1 LGIVFFVLEAM
12 VTSYGLLAIGGVVS
26 MAIGSI
32 MLIKSDAEFFQISW
46 TVIVPVILTAAAVTL
61 FLVSMGLRAMR
72 RPPQTGR
79 EGMVGSIGVA
89 TTRLSPDGKLVIQGE
104 LWDAVSDTPAEAG
117 TPAKVLRVEGLK
129 LHVTPVL
136 QKKEA

>member
-1 LGIVFFVLEAM
+1 
-12 VTSYGLLAIGGVVS
+12 
-26 MAIGSI
+26 
-32 MLIKSDAEFFQISW
+32 
-46 TVIVPVILTAAAVTL
+46 
-61 FLVSMGLRAMR
+61 
-72 RPPQTGR
+72 
-79 EGMVGSIGVA
+79 MVGSIGVA